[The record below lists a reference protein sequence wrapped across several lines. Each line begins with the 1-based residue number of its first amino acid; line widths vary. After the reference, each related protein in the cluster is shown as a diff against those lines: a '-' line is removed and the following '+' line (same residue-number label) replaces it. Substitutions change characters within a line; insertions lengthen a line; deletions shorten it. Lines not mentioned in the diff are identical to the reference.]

1 MAEHPNVDLLRKLLD
16 AFSRGD
22 LETVRSLWADDV
34 VYHVPGAGPL
44 AGDHKGKD
52 GVLAYLGKAAE
63 LVGGTL
69 RMVEVHDVLA
79 NDEHGLA
86 LVRFTASRKGKQL
99 TWNQANVY
107 HLRNGKMAE
116 AWALPTD
123 PWALEEFFS

>member
-1 MAEHPNVDLLRKLLD
+1 MAEHPNVELLRKGID

-22 LETVRSLWADDV
+22 VDTGRSLWADDV

-52 GVLAYLGKAAE
+52 GVLAYLAKAAE
-63 LVGGTL
+63 LAGGTL
-69 RMVEVHDVLA
+69 RMAEVHDVLA
-79 NDEHGLA
+79 NDEHGVA
-86 LVRFTASRKGKQL
+86 LLRFTATRKGRQF

-116 AWALPTD
+116 AWALPAD
-123 PWALEEFFS
+123 HRAVDEFFS